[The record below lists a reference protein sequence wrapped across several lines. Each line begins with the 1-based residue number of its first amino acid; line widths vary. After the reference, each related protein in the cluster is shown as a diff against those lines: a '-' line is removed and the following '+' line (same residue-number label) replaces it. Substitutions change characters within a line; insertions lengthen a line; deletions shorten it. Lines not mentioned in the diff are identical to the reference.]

1 MAVDRLLVSVAPGE
15 IRIAEMTLGKLT
27 GLTVDRAGQRSI
39 IGNIIAGRVEAVMP
53 NLQAAFVDIGEAR
66 SGYLG
71 LPEARTHGAEP
82 NDAISDYVVEGDTI
96 LVQITQ
102 DPEAEKGAKLTMKP
116 ALTGRDLIFTPG
128 RPGISISRRI
138 SDVEERDRLSDA
150 LKSYGTK
157 GGFIVRTSAQEAEAE
172 DLIREANRLSG
183 VWSQVETKLASAR
196 PPETI
201 FNEAAPAKRLLRE
214 AGGVELNAVVTDDPD
229 MFNTLKAFTEEE
241 MPDVTDLIRLH
252 RDKAALFRFEG
263 VDEMINAALDPHV
276 ALSNGGNIRI
286 NETAALVAV
295 DVNTGG
301 AVGGNRRQVI
311 KAVNSDAAR
320 VFAEQMRLRNLSGLI
335 VIDFVSMR
343 DERDREDVLEAL
355 RQAVTED
362 SRRPFV
368 GGFTRFGLVELTRR
382 RQGLSLSEILCVES
396 SVPEK
401 SSVTTGLQAL
411 RRVIEEATARPAA
424 QFTIEVSGP
433 VRHAFET
440 RLTAAVEETKNRL
453 GGGLTVI
460 GNETLKADGI
470 LIYRGTKEI
479 HD

>member
-71 LPEARTHGAEP
+71 LPEARTNGAEP
-82 NDAISDYVVEGDTI
+82 NDVISDYVVEGDTI
-96 LVQITQ
+96 LVQITR

-138 SDVEERDRLSDA
+138 SDVEEQDRLSDA
-150 LKSYGTK
+150 LKSYGTG

-183 VWSQVETKLASAR
+183 VWSQVKTKLASAR

-201 FNEAAPAKRLLRE
+201 FREAAPAKRVLRE

-229 MFNTLKAFTEEE
+229 MFNMLKAFAEEE

-252 RDKAALFRFEG
+252 RDKAALFRSEG

-276 ALSNGGNIRI
+276 AMSNGGNIRI

-343 DERDREDVLEAL
+343 DERDREDVLQAL
-355 RQAVTED
+355 RQAVMED
-362 SRRPFV
+362 PRRPFV
-368 GGFTRFGLVELTRR
+368 GGFTKFGLVELTRR
-382 RQGLSLSEILCVES
+382 KQGLSLSEILCVES
-396 SVPEK
+396 SMPEK
-401 SSVTTGLQAL
+401 SSVTIGLQAL
-411 RRVIEEATARPAA
+411 RRVIEEATARPTA

-433 VRHAFET
+433 VQHAFET
-440 RLTAAVEETKNRL
+440 RITAAVEETKHLL

-460 GNETLKADGI
+460 GNETLKADEI
-470 LIYRGTKEI
+470 RVYHGTKEI